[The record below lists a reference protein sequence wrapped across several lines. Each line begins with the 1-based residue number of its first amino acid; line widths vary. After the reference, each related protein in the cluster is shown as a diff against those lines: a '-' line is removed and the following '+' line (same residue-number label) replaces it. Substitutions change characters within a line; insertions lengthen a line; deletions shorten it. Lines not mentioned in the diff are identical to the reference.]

1 MDDRIMGV
9 IEREFGDFV
18 KIGVKYKDD
27 NLVLYTFTDSFG
39 DKIRAVP
46 KATDKIDILWIY
58 GPFDIYKLE
67 GEDLATIRDQLVSVP
82 KGFSLYNDKIIL
94 GNDMCYRDGVFLFI
108 SCSAKAFYLPNTKIT
123 VYEMPDEDMD
133 EVKSPVIK
141 IKQIL
146 DEEV

>member
-1 MDDRIMGV
+1 MDDRIMRV
-9 IEREFGDFV
+9 IEREFGDFI

-27 NLVLYTFTDSFG
+27 NLVLYTFTDNFG
-39 DKIRAVP
+39 DMIRAVP
-46 KATDKIDILWIY
+46 KAKDKIDILWIY

-67 GEDLATIRDQLVSVP
+67 GEDLAIIRDQLVSVP

-94 GNDMCYRDGVFLFI
+94 GNDMCYRDGVFLFL

-123 VYEMPDEDMD
+123 VYEMPDEDED
-133 EVKSPVIK
+133 EIKSPVIK

-146 DEEV
+146 EE